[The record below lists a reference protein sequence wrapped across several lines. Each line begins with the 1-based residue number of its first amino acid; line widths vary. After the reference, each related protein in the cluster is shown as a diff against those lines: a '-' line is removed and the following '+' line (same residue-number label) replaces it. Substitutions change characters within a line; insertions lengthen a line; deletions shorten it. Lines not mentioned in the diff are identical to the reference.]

1 MVVSYCKDLLY
12 YLFEFLGSCL
22 NFISAILGY
31 YPRLELGI
39 RFLYILEERRFSNET
54 TQQADKRQD
63 LHNEASY
70 KMGEARKD
78 L

>member
-1 MVVSYCKDLLY
+1 MSYCKDLLY
-12 YLFEFLGSCL
+12 YFFAFLGSCL

-63 LHNEASY
+63 LHNEASD